1 MQPTSLQDLESTL
14 QKLESKKDEW
24 ANLTTL
30 KRAELLR
37 KTLACVLE
45 VRAEAWECCNHPRAQ
60 LSWQTPLRYLNA
72 SHQRAS

>member
-1 MQPTSLQDLESTL
+1 MQPTSLQDLESIL

-45 VRAEAWECCNHPRAQ
+45 VCAAPR
-60 LSWQTPLRYLNA
+60 TE
-72 SHQRAS
+72 

>member
-45 VRAEAWECCNHPRAQ
+45 VRAAPRDVEATFP
-60 LSWQTPLRYLNA
+60 SD
-72 SHQRAS
+72 